1 MLRQNRSKSS
11 QSVDYICDQRLDSL
25 VTGVPDVSIPPVST
39 DVGRQMIE
47 SPANR
52 LDFTF
57 REFRRK
63 NGGLE
68 PVVQVI
74 RQHFDQKK
82 PLIALFVALTVLVK
96 RKTLFE
102 FIDLVLY
109 VATLIVFMEDLFG
122 RQVFNIGYNDLIVVI
137 ELCFFDGYLLRI
149 FTLGGFSHKHKP
161 IGLLPLRKFPV
172 DFIDTKHVIYRS
184 PRVQMLSA
192 VYGMQYRLDSLVF
205 LTLDDKFQTRLFQIK
220 NVIDVKPAAVDP
232 DTGQMPGRR

>member
-1 MLRQNRSKSS
+1 MSVLEVMLRQNRSKSS

-82 PLIALFVALTVLVK
+82 PLIALFVALTVLP
-96 RKTLFE
+96 E
-102 FIDLVLY
+102 FP
-109 VATLIVFMEDLFG
+109 
-122 RQVFNIGYNDLIVVI
+122 
-137 ELCFFDGYLLRI
+137 
-149 FTLGGFSHKHKP
+149 K
-161 IGLLPLRKFPV
+161 
-172 DFIDTKHVIYRS
+172 
-184 PRVQMLSA
+184 
-192 VYGMQYRLDSLVF
+192 VYS
-205 LTLDDKFQTRLFQIK
+205 
-220 NVIDVKPAAVDP
+220 
-232 DTGQMPGRR
+232 